1 VFGQYQE
8 VRIKLI
14 VLIITVDLYS
24 EKISNWLL
32 SAPVVV
38 GKGFTVIFE
47 GSQRKNIALRLIICL
62 TLLIAFL
69 SCISI
74 LLFLINWQ

>member
-1 VFGQYQE
+1 MFGQYQE

-14 VLIITVDLYS
+14 VLIITVDDLYS

-47 GSQRKNIALRLIICL
+47 GSQRK
-62 TLLIAFL
+62 
-69 SCISI
+69 ISP
-74 LLFLINWQ
+74 LG

>member
-14 VLIITVDLYS
+14 VLIIIITVDLYS

-47 GSQRKNIALRLIICL
+47 GSQRKNIALRRHCLLNTFGCIFVLYFDIIVL
-62 TLLIAFL
+62 
-69 SCISI
+69 
-74 LLFLINWQ
+74 N